1 MRRRPALEFTG
12 DPSTVGG
19 VSLGTEPGGIVLGF
33 DQHQNPITLQL
44 FRAQPTRVLLI
55 DRGWVERLLM
65 LRALA
70 VGARVVV
77 HTPDEQL
84 WSGFGESV
92 TGRPDLFRAVPPY
105 QTIDQPG
112 TIGAPVLF
120 VAERHPLS
128 IPELG
133 PWQAL
138 LTVAGWFGE
147 YVAQSLFEADI
158 VILRRLTER
167 QLGVAATLMR
177 LDALQAATL
186 QATPPDGLVVYQAGA
201 WRYLRLAITQTEQQ
215 LFGGPQ

>member
-1 MRRRPALEFTG
+1 MRRHAGLEFTG
-12 DPSTVGG
+12 DQGSVGG
-19 VSLGTEPGGIVLGF
+19 LALGTEPGGVLLGF
-33 DQHQNPITLQL
+33 DQHQNPVTLQL

-70 VGARVVV
+70 LGARVVV
-77 HTPDEQL
+77 HTPDEPL

-92 TGRPDLFRAVPPY
+92 TGRPDLFHAAPPY
-105 QTIDQPG
+105 QKVELPG
-112 TIGAPVLF
+112 TVAAPVLF

-128 IPELG
+128 LPDLG

-147 YVAQSLFEADI
+147 YVAQSLFEADV

-167 QLGVAATLMR
+167 QLAAAATLMR
-177 LDALQAATL
+177 LDAMQAATL
-186 QATPPDGLVVYQAGA
+186 QATPPDGLVVYQAGT
-201 WRYLRLAITQTEQQ
+201 WRYLRLATTQIETQ